1 MTQIDCVITA
11 AGLSSRMGQWKMIL
25 PWQDGIMLDASIKN
39 ARRCCSRIILVTGFR
54 HQELAQR
61 YIHDAQIK
69 IVYNPDYQ
77 SGLFTSVQAGAAH
90 VQTEY
95 CFLTHGDLPCLDYA
109 IFNNLWHLRGDY
121 ALMPHYQGKPGH
133 PILLPRERLLQAS
146 RLSHL
151 RSMREALM
159 AGEYRVCE
167 INHPEI
173 IFDIDTP
180 EDFLSLQNKT
190 PDQLN
195 DNP

>member
-1 MTQIDCVITA
+1 
-11 AGLSSRMGQWKMIL
+11 
-25 PWQDGIMLDASIKN
+25 MLDASIKN
-39 ARRCCSRIILVTGFR
+39 ARGFCSRIILVTGFR

-109 IFNNLWHLRGDY
+109 IFNNLWNLRGDY